1 VSVLYLYAITDRPQA
16 PLPPAQGLDGA
27 PLQTCEHEDVA
38 AVYSVGASSGLAAS
52 EAALWQ
58 HEAVA
63 EALMR
68 DRAVLPVRFGV
79 AFSGEPA
86 LRASLSRRHA
96 ELDEALDRVRGRV
109 EIGLRV
115 RWEPPGAAHAPAAD
129 GAGRAYLQ
137 ARLEERRRG
146 EELADALHRPLAAL
160 AADSRHTVLERP
172 RLLLGAAYLVEADQ
186 VPDFRAQVDE
196 LAAEHPDLG
205 FACTGPWPAYN
216 FSRIELGGP

>member
-1 VSVLYLYAITDRPQA
+1 MLYLYAITDRPGA

-27 PLQTCEHEDVA
+27 PLQTCEYENVA
-38 AVYSVGASSGLAAS
+38 AVYSVGASAGVEAS

-63 EALMR
+63 EALMS

-86 LRASLSRRHA
+86 LRESLSRRHA
-96 ELDEALDRVRGRV
+96 ELGEALARVRGRV

-115 RWEPPGAAHAPAAD
+115 RWEPPAAEPAPAAE

-137 ARLEERRRG
+137 ARLAERRRG
-146 EELADALHRPLAAL
+146 EELAEAIHRPLDRMAAS
-160 AADSRHTVLERP
+160 SRHTVLETP
-172 RLLLGAAYLVEADQ
+172 RLLLGAAYLVEADG
-186 VPDFRAQVDE
+186 VAAFRAQVDE
-196 LAAEHPDLG
+196 LAAEHRDLD

-216 FSRIELGGP
+216 FSRIELDGP

>member
-1 VSVLYLYAITDRPQA
+1 MLYLYAITDRPQA
-16 PLPPAQGLDGA
+16 PLPDARGLDGA
-27 PLQTCEHEDVA
+27 PLQTCEYEDVA
-38 AVYSVGASSGLAAS
+38 AVYSVGASSGVETS

-86 LRASLSRRHA
+86 LRDSLSRRHP
-96 ELDEALDRVRGRV
+96 ELGEALDRVRGRV

-115 RWEPPGAAHAPAAD
+115 RWEPPPAAEHPAAED

-137 ARLEERRRG
+137 ARLEARRRG
-146 EELADALHRPLAAL
+146 EELADAIHGPLAR
-160 AADSRHTVLERP
+160 AAVASRHTVLETP
-172 RLLLGAAYLVEADQ
+172 RLLLGAAYLVEADG
-186 VPDFRAQVDE
+186 VAAFRAQVDE

>member
-1 VSVLYLYAITDRPQA
+1 VLYLYAITDRPQA
-16 PLPPAQGLDGA
+16 PLPDTPGLDGA
-27 PLQTCEHEDVA
+27 SLETCEVDDVA
-38 AVYSVGASSGLAAS
+38 AVYSVGGSSGVEAS

-86 LRASLSRRHA
+86 LRASLSRRRA
-96 ELDEALDRVRGRV
+96 ELGEALDQVRGRV

-115 RWEPPGAAHAPAAD
+115 RWEAPSAEAAPVGN

-137 ARLEERRRG
+137 TRLEAQRRG
-146 EELADALHRPLAAL
+146 EQLADALHRPLARASV
-160 AADSRHTVLERP
+160 ASGHTVLETP
-172 RLLLGAAYLVEADQ
+172 RLLLGAAYLVETDQ
-186 VPDFRAQVDE
+186 VAAFRAQVDE
-196 LAAEHPDLG
+196 LAAEHSDLG

-216 FSRIELGGP
+216 FSRIELDGS

>member
-1 VSVLYLYAITDRPQA
+1 VSALYLYAITDRPGA
-16 PLPPAQGLDGA
+16 PLPPVQGLEDA
-27 PLQTCEHEDVA
+27 PLQTCEYEDVA
-38 AVYSVGASSGLAAS
+38 AVYSVNGSSEIEAS

-86 LRASLSRRHA
+86 LRASLSRRHGQLA
-96 ELDEALDRVRGRV
+96 EALDRVRGRV

-115 RWEPPGAAHAPAAD
+115 RWAPAGAVRSTAAD

-160 AADSRHTVLERP
+160 AADSRHTVLETP

-186 VPDFRAQVDE
+186 VSAFRAQVDA

-216 FSRIELGGP
+216 FSHIELGAP